1 MSLLILTTGIDEQN
15 LARAFQDTDPDLDI
29 HIGLDSR
36 NLDAVRFVLAWKQ
49 PPGSLTKLKNL
60 EVIFSLGAGVDHL
73 LRDPHIPDVRI
84 VRFVDPNLTQRMVEY
99 VVLHVLAHHRYLQD
113 YISLQ
118 EGAEWRELDQPIAS
132 DVNVGIMGLGQL
144 GMLAAHALRDL
155 GFNVQGWS
163 RSPKNVE
170 NITCFAGQSELA
182 SFLEQTEIL
191 VCLLPLTSETKN
203 ILDRQLLA
211 KLGTRASGRKPALI
225 NAGRGGLQKEA
236 DIERALREGDLR
248 GATLDV
254 FNEEPLPPKSS
265 LWKAPNLFIT
275 PHNAATSD
283 DKAIARYVSREY
295 GREMRTLVTYS
306 METMFIE
313 PEEPRDWRS
322 TFVMEKYKKELSWY
336 YDKLN
341 KYREQKAKVFTIIKG
356 QCSLAMKNK
365 VKSMANYKTWEWS
378 DNVIE
383 LLKMIKD
390 FFDC

>member
-15 LARAFQDTDPDLDI
+15 LARALQDTDPDLDI

-73 LRDPHIPDVRI
+73 LRDPHIPDVPI

-132 DVNVGIMGLGQL
+132 DVNVGIMGMGQL
-144 GMLAAHALRDL
+144 GMHAAHALRDL

-170 NITCFAGQSELA
+170 NITCFAGQSELT

-191 VCLLPLTSETKN
+191 VCLLPLTSQTKN
-203 ILDRQLLA
+203 VLDRQLLD
-211 KLGTRASGRKPALI
+211 KLGTWASDRKPALI
-225 NAGRGGLQKEA
+225 NAGRGGLQNEA

-283 DKAIARYVSREY
+283 DKAIARYVCGQIRNYEQGRGLENLVDVASEY
-295 GREMRTLVTYS
+295 
-306 METMFIE
+306 
-313 PEEPRDWRS
+313 
-322 TFVMEKYKKELSWY
+322 
-336 YDKLN
+336 
-341 KYREQKAKVFTIIKG
+341 
-356 QCSLAMKNK
+356 
-365 VKSMANYKTWEWS
+365 
-378 DNVIE
+378 
-383 LLKMIKD
+383 
-390 FFDC
+390 